1 MEISTY
7 ELLKALDESNR
18 AKEMALY
25 YAARILAD
33 LMGLTPEGRTLMID
47 TLMELISG
55 VGRN

>member
-18 AKEMALY
+18 ANEMALH
-25 YAARILAD
+25 YAAHILAD
-33 LMGLTPEGRTLMID
+33 LMELTPEGRSLMID

-55 VGRN
+55 VGKN